1 MVKHRKLAELE
12 AALDELGASPPDEG
26 TLEMIVCRPAPGERQ
41 VMEQADLHPDSGLIG
56 DNWQKRSSGPAND
69 DQQIAIMNSR
79 IIQVLAQDRS
89 RWPLAGD
96 QLYIDLDL
104 SMDNLPPGQRL
115 AIGEA
120 VLEITAAPHLGCKT
134 FAERYGRDSVKF
146 VSAKEVQP
154 LRRRGVY
161 ARVIQPGR
169 IKMGDWVAKIDR

>member
-1 MVKHRKLAELE
+1 MVKHLTMEELQAKLE
-12 AALDELGASPPDEG
+12 ELGESPPNEG
-26 TLEMIVCRPAPGERQ
+26 TLEMIVCRPKPGERQ
-41 VMEQADLHPDSGLIG
+41 VIEQAELHPDGGLIG
-56 DNWQKRSSGPAND
+56 DSWQKRDSEPAND
-69 DQQIAIMNSR
+69 EQQIAIMNSR

-104 SMDNLPPGQRL
+104 SMDNLPPGQQL

-120 VLEITAAPHLGCKT
+120 VLEITDAPHLGCKS
-134 FAERYGRDSVKF
+134 FAERYGRDSVRF

-161 ARVIQPGR
+161 ARVIQPGS
-169 IKMGDWVAKIDR
+169 IGVGDKVSKIET